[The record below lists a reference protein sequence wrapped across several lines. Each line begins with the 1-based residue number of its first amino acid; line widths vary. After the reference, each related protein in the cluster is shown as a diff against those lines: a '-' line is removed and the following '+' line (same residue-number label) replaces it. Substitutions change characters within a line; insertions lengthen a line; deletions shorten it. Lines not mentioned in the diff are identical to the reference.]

1 MNVIV
6 FKTNIRLKREIKS
19 LASTLDTDKAIAK
32 WNVALD
38 DSDKILRIE
47 SDTVRASQIIEKV
60 NALGFLC
67 EELED

>member
-6 FKTNIRLKREIKS
+6 FKTNIRLKKEIKS
-19 LASTLDTDKAIAK
+19 LASTFDSDRAIAR

-47 SDTVRASQIIEKV
+47 SETVHAAQIIEKMQ
-60 NALGFLC
+60 ALGFLC
-67 EELED
+67 EELQD

>member
-47 SDTVRASQIIEKV
+47 SETIGAAQIIEKV